1 MAELQPSKLVVR
13 VRFPSP
19 ALLVRARLRTGRLG
33 PREMGSCGGEVITL
47 IWTILGLL
55 CIVLGFVG
63 EIIDERIL
71 IGTLEW
77 FVAAIAFNTLG
88 GLPGVCTKR
97 RG

>member
-1 MAELQPSKLVVR
+1 
-13 VRFPSP
+13 
-19 ALLVRARLRTGRLG
+19 
-33 PREMGSCGGEVITL
+33 MGSCRGEVITL

>member
-1 MAELQPSKLVVR
+1 MDVAASVG
-13 VRFPSP
+13 SG
-19 ALLVRARLRTGRLG
+19 AIRAASG
-33 PREMGSCGGEVITL
+33 PRGWGPWETGSCGEEVITL

-63 EIIDERIL
+63 ELIDERIL

-88 GLPGVCTKR
+88 GLPGVLTKR

>member
-1 MAELQPSKLVVR
+1 
-13 VRFPSP
+13 
-19 ALLVRARLRTGRLG
+19 
-33 PREMGSCGGEVITL
+33 MGSCDGEVITL

-55 CIVLGFVG
+55 CIALGFVG
-63 EIIDERIL
+63 ELIDERIL

-88 GLPGVCTKR
+88 GLPGVVTKR